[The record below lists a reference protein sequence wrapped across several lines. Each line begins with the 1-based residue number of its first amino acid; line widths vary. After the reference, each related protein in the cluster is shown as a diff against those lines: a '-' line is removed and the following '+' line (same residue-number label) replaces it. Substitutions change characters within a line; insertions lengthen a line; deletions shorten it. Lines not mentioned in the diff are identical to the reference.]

1 MRKISIVSLIYR
13 SIRFAD
19 AVYDSVVRH
28 TPLIQSGDAEFFFVA
43 NDPSQSV
50 VDHIRSRGI
59 KCFVQNNDRKTEDEL
74 FRAGIG
80 WPEYISRVYK
90 GWNRAILEAQPVV
103 VLVNSD
109 CLFSPGW
116 LENLLKHAS
125 PERVVCSQLFE
136 RKHPKYGIFPGAY
149 HGEFGNHPD
158 NFNDDAFLQA
168 AQSVSRP
175 MLRPG
180 GAYMPCLF
188 YKDIALN
195 AGMYPEGNIAGKSF
209 RHIVR
214 YGDEDFFLR
223 LAMLGVSHVTA
234 MDSIVY
240 HFKEGEMEDIG
251 V

>member
-1 MRKISIVSLIYR
+1 MPNISIISLIYK
-13 SIRFAD
+13 STRFAD
-19 AVYDSVVRH
+19 AVYDSIVKY
-28 TPLIQSGDAEFFFVA
+28 TPLIEGWQAEFFFVA
-43 NDPSQSV
+43 NDADDRV
-50 VDHIRSRGI
+50 IKHIQGRGI
-59 KCFVQNNDRKTEDEL
+59 KCVIQNNDRKTDEEL
-74 FRAGIG
+74 FGMGIG

-90 GWNRAILEAQPVV
+90 GWNRAILEAQDIV

-116 LENLLKHAS
+116 LENLLKHARQD
-125 PERVVCSQLFE
+125 RVVCSQLFE

-158 NFNDDAFLQA
+158 NFNEDEFLQA
-168 AQSVSRP
+168 ARNVSRP
-175 MLRPG
+175 ILRQG

-195 AGMYPEGNIAGKSF
+195 AGMYPEGNIAGKNF
-209 RHIVR
+209 NHIVR